1 MKTTVI
7 LALALAATIGTARV
21 SAEPLRM
28 GVEAAYPP
36 FNFIDDKGNVAGFD
50 VDIGNALCGKMKRA
64 CTWVS
69 QEWAGII
76 PALQAKK
83 FDVIMSSMTITDKR
97 KEEVS
102 FTKPYYF
109 TYGLMIANKGASLKL
124 AADALA
130 GKSIGVGA
138 GSSHEVWAEAHLNGA
153 TLVPYKSTDD
163 MFLDFQNGR
172 VDAVFAD
179 AVAVIPWME
188 SNGGRDAF
196 DTVGEVHDKSLG
208 TDIGIAVRKDDTE
221 LQAALEK
228 ALDEIIADGT
238 FEKLNKKYLSFNL
251 R

>member
-1 MKTTVI
+1 MKLPML
-7 LALALAATIGTARV
+7 LAVAFTSFAAPAV
-21 SAEPLRM
+21 AEQLRM

-36 FNFIDDKGNVAGFD
+36 FNFIDAKGNVAGFD
-50 VDIGNALCGKMKRA
+50 VDIGNALCEKMHRE

-83 FDVIMSSMTITDKR
+83 FDVIMSSMTITEKR
-97 KEEVS
+97 KAEVA

-109 TYGLMIANKGASLKL
+109 TYGLMIANKGSGLKL
-124 AADALA
+124 EADALA

-138 GSSHEVWAEAHLNGA
+138 GSSHEVWAETHLKGA

-172 VDAVFAD
+172 LDAVFAD
-179 AVAVIPWME
+179 AVAVIPWTE
-188 SNGGRDAF
+188 TNGGRDAF
-196 DTVGEVHDKSLG
+196 DTVGEVHDKALG
-208 TDIGIAVRKDDTE
+208 TDIGIAVRKDNAD
-221 LQAALEK
+221 LQADLDK

-238 FEKLNKKYLSFNL
+238 FEKLNKKYLSFDL